1 MKEIKNDKY
10 WIRQQDNLE
19 FMKEIESESIDLIY
33 SDILFATGRD
43 FGDYKDL
50 KYNKEDIYITFIP
63 L

>member
-19 FMKEIESESIDLIY
+19 FMKELDSNSIDLIY

-43 FGDYKDL
+43 FIDYKDL
-50 KYNKEDIYITFIP
+50 KYNKEDIYI
-63 L
+63 